1 MYFALRGL
9 MYLLLPMRCSVERL
23 HLHRGFVVSG
33 HVAID
38 EVAVTRQR
46 PDLFD
51 GFLLG
56 HSELWRAPV
65 VNAGSPSRRRNWA
78 VSIGQLAGP

>member
-33 HVAID
+33 HVAIG

-56 HSELWRAPV
+56 HSEL
-65 VNAGSPSRRRNWA
+65 
-78 VSIGQLAGP
+78 

>member
-1 MYFALRGL
+1 
-9 MYLLLPMRCSVERL
+9 
-23 HLHRGFVVSG
+23 VVSG
-33 HVAID
+33 HVAIG

-56 HSELWRAPV
+56 HSEL
-65 VNAGSPSRRRNWA
+65 
-78 VSIGQLAGP
+78 